1 MQLEDISLA
10 GVGESQR
17 QWCSTGSC
25 SCNPASACPKPWG
38 ETGRQ
43 NPLKRIPNFCRWQAG
58 KPKKKGKYIVWAA
71 EGITYFPFYLE
82 RKINWKKKTQNKIT
96 PPHLLRLGKKTCLRR
111 EIVEKASLN
120 TCCFPSPISRL
131 IVSFTTAGLDAGFS
145 QAGRDRARSKRT
157 WSLLCCPEDEN
168 TRAVYRGKPNSSAQ
182 MNSCANPCRL
192 HVFHQPQPL

>member
-1 MQLEDISLA
+1 MQLEDVSLA

-82 RKINWKKKTQNKIT
+82 RKINWKKKTKQNNPTTSFKAWKKNLSEKRDSWKGLVEHVLFSI
-96 PPHLLRLGKKTCLRR
+96 PHK
-111 EIVEKASLN
+111 
-120 TCCFPSPISRL
+120 
-131 IVSFTTAGLDAGFS
+131 
-145 QAGRDRARSKRT
+145 QAYCVFYHG
-157 WSLLCCPEDEN
+157 WP
-168 TRAVYRGKPNSSAQ
+168 G
-182 MNSCANPCRL
+182 CRL
-192 HVFHQPQPL
+192 FTARQRQGEEQEDMKFAVLSRRWKH